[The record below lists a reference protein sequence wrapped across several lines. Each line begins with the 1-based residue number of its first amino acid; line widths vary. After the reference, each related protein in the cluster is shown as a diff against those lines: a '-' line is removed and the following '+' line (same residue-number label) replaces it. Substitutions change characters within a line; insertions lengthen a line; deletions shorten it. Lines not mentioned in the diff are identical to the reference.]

1 MKKKLLAGVMGA
13 FVLFFTLA
21 PNFVSLA
28 DDPDPAVIQE
38 VVPDNSAEPA
48 EGGEPPVVEP
58 TEENGG
64 NPADPENPADPQNP
78 DVVQPAE
85 PNVQTDPAVDGLS
98 NSGQEDLQNIELN
111 NYLVLDN
118 LDNYLLDS
126 DLALST
132 MLGTSLMATAAPADE
147 SDENALIKS
156 AKFTI
161 D

>member
-13 FVLFFTLA
+13 LVLFFTLA

-28 DDPDPAVIQE
+28 DVPDPAVTQE
-38 VVPDNSAEPA
+38 VVPDAPAEPA

-58 TEENGG
+58 TDNTAG
-64 NPADPENPADPQNP
+64 NPENLGNTEIPENQDIPQNPADPQNP

-85 PNVQTDPAVDGLS
+85 PNVQTDPVVYGLP

-118 LDNYLLDS
+118 LDN
-126 DLALST
+126 
-132 MLGTSLMATAAPADE
+132 
-147 SDENALIKS
+147 
-156 AKFTI
+156 
-161 D
+161 